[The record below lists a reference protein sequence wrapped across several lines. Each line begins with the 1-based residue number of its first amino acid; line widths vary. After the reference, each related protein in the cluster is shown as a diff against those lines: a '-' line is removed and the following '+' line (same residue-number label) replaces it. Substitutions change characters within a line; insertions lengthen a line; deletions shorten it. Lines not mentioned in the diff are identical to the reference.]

1 VVKHLRTSHVGSFPL
16 PYLKQNLET
25 VLVDLKE
32 VGIDVPPY
40 PQLRNFIDIYV
51 EPLTRG
57 GVVVKSGLAYC
68 INLSRVDLIDN
79 VEVVVPEAEESIALM
94 KKLEFKWAR
103 APVTGAFTLASKI
116 YIDCGRQ
123 DLWSSLLSRRDI
135 VLNYIV
141 PYVRKA
147 VEYMANLGYTTVFL
161 DEPILGLIIGAR
173 KIMFNYSEDDVVN
186 AVNNIYR
193 GLNIERGIHVCGRIS
208 SRIFKLLAEIRE
220 LEYLNLEFYESRSN
234 LKVVEAELLEEGSK
248 YIAPGVISSVRP
260 RVEELSEVIALL
272 SEVMRVSNGKV
283 DLVSADCGFG
293 GLGGVVSREEAYKI
307 SLEKLKVLKKAV
319 KTLELQ
325 SHVDP

>member
-1 VVKHLRTSHVGSFPL
+1 MRTSHVGSFPL
-16 PYLKQNLET
+16 PYSKQNLET
-25 VLVDLKE
+25 VIVDLRN

-51 EPLTRG
+51 EPLISEG
-57 GVVVKSGLAYC
+57 IVVKSGLAYC
-68 INLSRVDLIDN
+68 INLSRVDLIDD
-79 VEVVVPEAEESIALM
+79 VEVVVPEAEESIALV

-116 YIDCGRQ
+116 YIEGGKQ

-135 VLNYIV
+135 VLNYVV

-147 VEYMANLGYTTVFL
+147 VEYMAKLGYTTVFI

-173 KIMFNYSEDDVVN
+173 KIMFDYSEDDVVN
-186 AVNNIYR
+186 AVNYIYR
-193 GLNIERGIHVCGRIS
+193 GLSVERGIHICGRIS
-208 SRIFKLLAEIRE
+208 SRIFKLLAGIKE
-220 LEYLNLEFYESRSN
+220 LDYLNLEFYESRGN

-248 YIAPGVISSVRP
+248 YIAPGVLSSIKP

-272 SEVMRVSNGKV
+272 SEVVKVSNGKV

-293 GLGGVVSREEAYKI
+293 GLGGVISREEAYRI
-307 SLEKLKVLKKAV
+307 SLEKLKVLKRAV
-319 KTLELQ
+319 KTLDLQ
-325 SHVDP
+325 SHVDPAA